1 MTIGS
6 SVTIQEADFTPET
19 YYVVG
24 AKEADPRNGKIS
36 NESPIG
42 KALMDHKVGDIVE
55 TETPDGKIS
64 FKILKI
70 E

>member
-1 MTIGS
+1 L
-6 SVTIQEADFTPET
+6 
-19 YYVVG
+19 VG

-42 KALMDHKVGDIVE
+42 RALMDHKVGDVAVA
-55 TETPDGKIS
+55 ETPGGQIQL
-64 FKILKI
+64 KILKI